1 MGAMLSAEAGVEST
15 SRLASRDVC
24 DEETWGNTLR
34 NRSTH
39 TVHDHL
45 GGLVSAAPP
54 PRAPLAAL
62 LSDPAYDEF
71 ALSFADPPAAPAA
84 LAVAAPAPASP
95 ASSSSS
101 LDSLASGAS
110 ARRRRLEFAPEDEVA
125 FYCADAP
132 PQEMFGRDQVRV
144 L

>member
-1 MGAMLSAEAGVEST
+1 MGAILSSEAVLENV

-45 GGLVSAAPP
+45 EGLVSACEPERVAPTFIADAVCEEFSLIFTQA
-54 PRAPLAAL
+54 APAV
-62 LSDPAYDEF
+62 
-71 ALSFADPPAAPAA
+71 ADPPLGFA
-84 LAVAAPAPASP
+84 APASP
-95 ASSSSS
+95 SSSTSS
-101 LDSLASGAS
+101 LSELTSSLSS
-110 ARRRRLEFAPEDEVA
+110 RRRRLEFAASNEVA
-125 FYCADAP
+125 FYSADAP
-132 PQEMFGRDQVRV
+132 PQEMFGRDQVQV